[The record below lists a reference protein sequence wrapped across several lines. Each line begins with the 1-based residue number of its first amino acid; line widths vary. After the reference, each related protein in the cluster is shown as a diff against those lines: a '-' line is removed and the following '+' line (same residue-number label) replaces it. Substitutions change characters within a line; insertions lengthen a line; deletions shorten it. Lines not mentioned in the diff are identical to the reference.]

1 MDKTI
6 IMTNTNKI
14 LIVDDT
20 NANLIFLRR
29 ILEEHS
35 YKVAAVNTGKAAL
48 KKVKTQQFDLILLD
62 FMMPD
67 MNGLQV
73 CRNIKKDPLVADTPI
88 IFITAHRSEEILI
101 EAFKAGAVDFI
112 TKPYNTPELIARVKT
127 HLSLVDSRKQLD
139 IAKQYAESASKAKGE
154 FLANMSHEIR
164 TPMNGIVTV
173 VDFLEETG
181 LTVKQRELTEI
192 IKASSENLLTIIND
206 ILDFSKIEAGQIE
219 LEQIIFNLKKEL
231 ESALKP
237 LELKSKEK
245 GLILKLNIDKNIP
258 QYIIGDALR
267 IKQIVINLVN
277 NAIKFTSNGGIFIS
291 VKYQTQ
297 NTSKNKLY
305 FSVEDTGIGISKT
318 NIKKLFKSFSQTDAS
333 STRKYGGTGLG
344 LAISKN
350 LVELMKG
357 EIGVESTKGKGS
369 SFWFE
374 IPYIETPQTSITLK
388 HKTPIDHIDYHKRLN
403 ILIVDDNSINR
414 KVAEMTLR
422 KLNHDTD
429 MAINGKEAYNKY
441 LHGKYDIIL
450 MDVHMPEMDGLETT
464 SLIRKHE
471 KENIPTKP
479 IPIIAMTAAAMKGD
493 RERFIESG
501 MNDYVS
507 KPFKIADISQVL
519 KKFSS

>member
-1 MDKTI
+1 
-6 IMTNTNKI
+6 
-14 LIVDDT
+14 
-20 NANLIFLRR
+20 
-29 ILEEHS
+29 
-35 YKVAAVNTGKAAL
+35 
-48 KKVKTQQFDLILLD
+48 
-62 FMMPD
+62 
-67 MNGLQV
+67 
-73 CRNIKKDPLVADTPI
+73 
-88 IFITAHRSEEILI
+88 
-101 EAFKAGAVDFI
+101 
-112 TKPYNTPELIARVKT
+112 
-127 HLSLVDSRKQLD
+127 
-139 IAKQYAESASKAKGE
+139 
-154 FLANMSHEIR
+154 
-164 TPMNGIVTV
+164 
-173 VDFLEETG
+173 
-181 LTVKQRELTEI
+181 
-192 IKASSENLLTIIND
+192 
-206 ILDFSKIEAGQIE
+206 
-219 LEQIIFNLKKEL
+219 
-231 ESALKP
+231 
-237 LELKSKEK
+237 
-245 GLILKLNIDKNIP
+245 
-258 QYIIGDALR
+258 
-267 IKQIVINLVN
+267 LVN